1 MKRFA
6 IFVVAV
12 CFLGLLSGTALAA
25 EKWGLGTSSAGSGP
39 YRWGA
44 WISKMINKH
53 QSAVSLSSQAT
64 AGFNENIELVN
75 SGQVPIAEGDMVC
88 LLDAYKGVNAFQGK
102 PHPKLRVMFSFMVA
116 PLHIVTRA
124 AADIKTIAD
133 LKGKKFNLGIPAQ
146 TTRAINEML
155 LTAAGLQVSDVKK
168 FEMST
173 GQTFRAMQD
182 RVIDATGNVYSAGM
196 GRLVELANNI
206 DIRLLAVPDDVFER
220 MNKSLDGAFFRVT
233 IPGKIYKGQAA
244 AVETAGLAAILF
256 TTEEVPADLVYGLT
270 KAFWANL
277 AEVKTNKYF
286 QGLETKYAI
295 PTSQVPL
302 HPGAE
307 KYFKEAG
314 ILK

>member
-88 LLDAYKGVNAFQGK
+88 LLDA
-102 PHPKLRVMFSFMVA
+102 
-116 PLHIVTRA
+116 LHLVTRA